1 MILKQKNETQTK
13 ICVCNYLELK
23 VRIEIDFT
31 KRISLNCMIGIKR
44 QKVNSKTQALN

>member
-13 ICVCNYLELK
+13 ICVYNYLELK

-31 KRISLNCMIGIKR
+31 N
-44 QKVNSKTQALN
+44 ALA

>member
-31 KRISLNCMIGIKR
+31 N
-44 QKVNSKTQALN
+44 ALA